1 MEKKCI
7 NQNADNILLV
17 CDNNKK
23 YTDTHME
30 YLQKV
35 SRIIPV

>member
-7 NQNADNILLV
+7 NENILLV

-30 YLQKV
+30 HLQKV
-35 SRIIPV
+35 LNIIQV